1 MIKPVVLFLSLLSA
15 CGIALADP
23 GYYVVTA
30 YDNEGQRT
38 VDLRYWTVKSAG
50 SPATLWPEIGLGF
63 GVTSRWYTELYASF
77 IGTMSTAFK
86 KDTFN
91 WQNEYLLTQG
101 QYPIDVA
108 VHAALIKGAQ
118 ADDGYALEYGPVLQ
132 TDIGR
137 TQLNANVFFEHS
149 YGGYASGHTQ
159 MKYQWQAKY
168 RWKPM
173 LHFGLQGFGELGDW
187 NHWSTR
193 DQQSHRTGPAIFGSL
208 PVGGGQSILY
218 QAALLKGST
227 YGENATMF
235 SMRIQYAF

>member
-1 MIKPVVLFLSLLSA
+1 MIRPALLCLSLLTA
-15 CGIALADP
+15 CGAAVADP

-30 YDNEGQRT
+30 YDIEGMRT
-38 VDLRYWTVKSAG
+38 VDLRYWTVKSPG
-50 SPATLWPEIGLGF
+50 SPSQLWPEIGLGY

-86 KDTFN
+86 ADTFN

-108 VHAALIKGAQ
+108 IHAALTKGAD

-149 YGGYASGHTQ
+149 YGGYSSGHTR
-159 MKYQWQAKY
+159 MKYQWQVKY
-168 RWKPM
+168 RWTP
-173 LHFGLQGFGELGDW
+173 LLQPGLQGFGELGDW
-187 NHWSTR
+187 DHWSAR
-193 DQQSHRTGPAIFGSL
+193 DQQSHRVGPALFGSV
-208 PVGGGQSILY
+208 PVGRGQTILY
-218 QAALLKGST
+218 QAALLKGSI
-227 YGENATMF
+227 YGQNGTMF
-235 SMRIQYAF
+235 STRVQFAF